1 MRAATRRLPFFAIA
15 IIAVLVGWVAISYSS
30 DLAAQ
35 YVLPRPPKVLS
46 ALRSMMETNALWLDI
61 LASLRRIFL
70 GFLIAA
76 LSAIP
81 LGILLGRFKT
91 LYLICEP
98 AIEVVRP
105 ISPIAWIPLSILWF
119 GLGEES
125 KIFIVWLLSFFF
137 ILVNTVSGVMGVD
150 KGLVQA
156 AQTLGASER
165 MIFSRVI
172 LQAALPSIITG
183 LRLGLGVSFG
193 VVVIAE
199 MIGARSGIGYMM
211 ERARAVLDPS
221 QVLIGMATLGVLGYF
236 FNQLLP
242 MAEARLLRHRRTI
255 QRE

>member
-1 MRAATRRLPFFAIA
+1 MRTTLRRLPFFVIA
-15 IIAVLVGWVAISYSS
+15 IVVVLLGWVAVSYSS
-30 DLAAQ
+30 DLAAE
-35 YVLPRPPKVLS
+35 YVLPRPPRVFY
-46 ALRSMMETNALWLDI
+46 ALQSLVETNALWSHI

-70 GFLIAA
+70 GFIIAA

-81 LGILLGRFKT
+81 LGILLGRVRR
-91 LYLICEP
+91 LYLVFEP
-98 AIEVVRP
+98 AIEVLRP

-125 KIFIVWLLSFFF
+125 KVFIVWLLSFFF
-137 ILVNTVSGVMGVD
+137 ILVSTISGVRGVD
-150 KGLVQA
+150 KRLVQA
-156 AQTLGASER
+156 AQTLGANESL
-165 MIFSRVI
+165 IFSRVI
-172 LQAALPSIITG
+172 LPAALPSIVTG

-242 MAEARLLRHRRTI
+242 MIESRLLRYRRTV
-255 QRE
+255 QQE